1 MALDLSKTITQLEE
15 LTRHMSGQHD
25 AHAAALAAAL
35 AHLASADPDEVE
47 ARRRAGQVTWLAA
60 GLDPSTGSGQA
71 LLAGAVAPAPLP
83 PDHAVVAVDGSHI
96 DVDRHSPVR
105 CYLVNIGYVSLRY
118 GELPDAALWNT
129 PRLFASDDDLALRG
143 PQGNREQAVEGPVLG
158 MLRAVMEIEALADLV
173 EAVPAGLP
181 VLALLDGSL
190 ILWGLS
196 GSGYPDFVRTA
207 LIDDRL
213 LPALDRLRTL
223 AGERTLAV
231 ASHVSL
237 PRSTD
242 VVSAL
247 RIAPEVCRWEAVNCD
262 RNCGAL
268 RRGERNCD
276 VVAGVTDAQL
286 FAEALRP
293 GERSPLYRTTSSIV
307 EEHYGPHQVRFF
319 YVHLGEEIARIELP
333 QWVGDEALELAHGAL
348 LAQAAKGHGYPLAL
362 QEAHEQAVVST
373 SDRTHFAQLVDELLA
388 AEGLPATTSQKDR
401 SKRTRFI

>member
-1 MALDLSKTITQLEE
+1 MALDLSKTVAQLEE
-15 LTRHMSGQHD
+15 LTRHMSGQRD
-25 AHAAALAAAL
+25 AHAAALAAAI

-47 ARRRAGQVTWLAA
+47 ARRRSGQVTWLVA
-60 GLDPSTGSGQA
+60 GLAPSADSGKAQ
-71 LLAGAVAPAPLP
+71 LAGAVEPAPLP

-129 PRLFASDDDLALRG
+129 PWLFASDDDLALRG

-158 MLRAVMEIEALADLV
+158 MLRAVMEVEALGDLV
-173 EAVPAGLP
+173 EAVPAELP

-190 ILWGLS
+190 ILWGLT
-196 GSGYPDFVRTA
+196 GSGYPDFVRKA

-213 LPALDRLRTL
+213 LPALDRLRRL
-223 AGERTLAV
+223 AEGRTLAV

-247 RIAPEVCRWEAVNCD
+247 RIAPEVCRWDHVNCD
-262 RNCGAL
+262 HNCGSLA
-268 RRGERNCD
+268 RGERNCD
-276 VVAGVTDAQL
+276 VVGGLTDAEL
-286 FAEALRP
+286 FAAALQP
-293 GERSPLYRTTSSIV
+293 GQRSPLYRTTSSIV
-307 EEHYGPHQVRFF
+307 EEHYGPHQIRFF

-333 QWVGDEALELAHGAL
+333 QWMGEDALELAHAAL
-348 LAQAAKGHGYPLAL
+348 LAQATKGHGYPLAL

-373 SDRTHFAQLVDELLA
+373 GDRAYFAQLVDEMLT
-388 AEGLPATTSQKDR
+388 AEGLPTTTSQKSR

>member
-1 MALDLSKTITQLEE
+1 MALDLSKTVAQLEE
-15 LTRHMSGQHD
+15 LTRDMSGQRD
-25 AHAAALAAAL
+25 AHAAALATAL
-35 AHLASADPDEVE
+35 AHLASADPDAVE
-47 ARRRAGQVTWLAA
+47 QRRRSGQLTWLAA
-60 GLDPSTGSGQA
+60 GLDGA
-71 LLAGAVAPAPLP
+71 LAGAVAPAPLP
-83 PDHAVVAVDGSHI
+83 PDHVVVAVDGSHI

-129 PRLFASDDDLALRG
+129 PRLFASDDDLSLRG

-158 MLRAVMEIEALADLV
+158 MLRAVMEVEALADLV
-173 EAVPAGLP
+173 EATPAELP
-181 VLALLDGSL
+181 VVALLDGSL
-190 ILWGLS
+190 ILWGLT

-207 LIDDRL
+207 LIDDWL
-213 LPALDRLRTL
+213 LPALDRLRRL
-223 AGERTLAV
+223 AEERTLAV

-247 RIAPEVCRWEAVNCD
+247 RIAPEVCRWDAVNCD
-262 RNCGAL
+262 RNCGQL
-268 RRGERNCD
+268 GRGERNCD
-276 VVAGVTDAQL
+276 VVAGITDAQL
-286 FAEALRP
+286 FGEALRP

-307 EEHYGPHQVRFF
+307 EANYGPHQVRFF
-319 YVHLGEEIARIELP
+319 YVHLGEEVARIELP
-333 QWVGDEALELAHGAL
+333 QWVGDEALDLAHGAL
-348 LAQAAKGHGYPLAL
+348 LTQAAKGHGYPLAL

-373 SDRTHFAQLVDELLA
+373 SDRAHFAQLVDELLA